1 MNNNFLLLVLLFFQT
16 FPITLVGQESS
27 SRNQWLLSTAF
38 KLETKV
44 EETNTAIRETIN
56 NINKCETTISNSKII
71 VDRARKE
78 GNSKAEKIALDAA
91 KKAEDAKQKNL
102 TNLKR
107 LDEYL
112 TKLKSLIESTKSGKD
127 DAELK
132 TEQFEFENNKEQW
145 LKTKNDSIQQRLNNS
160 SLYFNNLYTSLKTNA
175 PPPLAGKTFNE
186 LKPGDVLLID
196 KDTSKLSL
204 SYWINKG
211 DEILSSTKS
220 SSASHTLIYL
230 KSINGKKMFLDNVP
244 GTGSRIISEE
254 EYVYLY
260 GNRNAKVGTLTN
272 VAEPLSEKDGEKLYR
287 IARELADKELK
298 YQSTDNKSFIK
309 GSTYGVKGTDMV
321 CSEASRWVLIKA
333 GYEIPETDDEVKKF
347 IGMDYSP
354 ADFCKSKYFMVTPLY
369 GVPVKK
375 NN

>member
-1 MNNNFLLLVLLFFQT
+1 MKNNLLLFVLLFFQY
-16 FPITLVGQESS
+16 FSITLIGQVSS

-56 NINKCETTISNSKII
+56 NINKCETTISNANII

-78 GNSKAEKIALDAA
+78 GNSQAEKIALDAA
-91 KKAEDAKQKNL
+91 TKADDAKQKNL
-102 TNLKR
+102 TNLKS
-107 LDEYL
+107 LNDYL
-112 TKLKSLIESTKSGKD
+112 TKLKSVIASTKSGKD

-132 TEQFEFENNKEQW
+132 AEQFEFENNKEQW
-145 LKTKNDSIQQRLNNS
+145 LKTKNDSIQQRLKNS
-160 SLYFNNLYTSLKTNA
+160 SPYFNNLYTSLKTNA
-175 PPPLAGKTFNE
+175 PPPLAGKTFNQ

-220 SSASHTLIYL
+220 STASHTLIYL

-244 GTGSRIISEE
+244 FTGARIISEDE
-254 EYVYLY
+254 FVYMY
-260 GNRNAKVGTLTN
+260 GSRDAKVASLTN
-272 VAEPLSEKDGEKLYR
+272 VAEPLSEKDGEKLYQ

-298 YQSTDNKSFIK
+298 KQSDESKNFIR

-333 GYEIPETDDEVKKF
+333 GYEIPDTEDEVKKF

-369 GVPVKK
+369 SVPVKK
-375 NN
+375 EN

>member
-1 MNNNFLLLVLLFFQT
+1 MKNNFILFVLLFVYT
-16 FPITLVGQESS
+16 FACPVLSQSTS
-27 SRNQWLLSTAF
+27 SRYQWLSNITSG
-38 KLETKV
+38 LESKIA
-44 EETNTAIRETIN
+44 ETNAAIQETNN
-56 NINKCETTISNSKII
+56 NIRKCETTISTSNTILDK
-71 VDRARKE
+71 ARKE
-78 GNSKAEKIALDAA
+78 GNAKAEKVASDAL
-91 KKAEDAKQKNL
+91 KKSEDTKQKNL
-102 TNLKR
+102 TNLKS
-107 LDEYL
+107 LNDYL
-112 TKLKSLIESTKSGKD
+112 SKLKSVLASVSSGKN

-132 TEQFEFENNKEQW
+132 AEQFEFENNREQW
-145 LKTKNDSIQQRLNNS
+145 LKTKNDSVQQRLKNS
-160 SLYFNNLYTSLKTNA
+160 SPYFNNLYTSLKTNA

-186 LKPGDVLLID
+186 LKPGDVMLID

-244 GTGSRIISEE
+244 NTGARIISEE
-254 EYVYLY
+254 EYIYLY
-260 GNRNAKVGTLTN
+260 GSRDAKVGTFTN

-298 YQSTDNKSFIK
+298 YQSTDNKNYIK

-333 GYEIPETDDEVKKF
+333 GYEIPETEDKVKKL

-354 ADFCKSKYFMVTPLY
+354 ADFCKSKYFIVTPLY
-369 GVPVKK
+369 GVPGKK
-375 NN
+375 